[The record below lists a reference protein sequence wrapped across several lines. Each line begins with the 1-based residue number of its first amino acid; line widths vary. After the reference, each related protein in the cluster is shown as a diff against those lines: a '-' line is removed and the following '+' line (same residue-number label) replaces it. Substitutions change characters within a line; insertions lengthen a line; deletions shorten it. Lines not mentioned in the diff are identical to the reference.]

1 MPKRWWR
8 RAAQPGP
15 DEVPPD
21 QSVATAVPPD
31 LLSWAQGVEV
41 SRLSGRTVREAG
53 AYLRGYR
60 HVTLAASQEEGF
72 RLVAAVEAQVSP
84 PPPADAQP
92 LDVLATVLAVRRKQ
106 LGIG

>member
-8 RAAQPGP
+8 RAAQPRP

-21 QSVATAVPPD
+21 QSVVIAVPPD
-31 LLSWAQGVEV
+31 LLSWAQVAEM
-41 SRLSGRTVREAG
+41 SRLSDKTVRAAE
-53 AYLRGYR
+53 AYLRKYR
-60 HVTLAASQEEGF
+60 HMTLAASQEEGF

-92 LDVLATVLAVRRKQ
+92 LDVLATVLAVRRKE